1 MADSKW
7 LITTAKAKNVSES
20 SDYNCIWGT
29 GNVYWVP
36 HRTGM

>member
-20 SDYNCIWGT
+20 GDYNCI
-29 GNVYWVP
+29 
-36 HRTGM
+36 